1 MDIPFIPKLSS
12 TKFPKFSMPF
22 SRNKK
27 PNEEFAVSSKKISSF
42 VKKEVK
48 PRSEENKVDLI
59 DKVVDMIL
67 GKKKHVFE
75 GTNKEFDSPDL
86 PLFSSKVE
94 EQLSATIETEKK
106 AAENVDPLKG
116 TELEVKPEVPG
127 VSKEELEGE
136 KQDKNKSKISVKIG
150 DTYTEEEVVEKFER
164 GLINVQDIIAPAA
177 IEVDFNH
184 VLIGTK
190 YFRTFF
196 AVTYPTQVVQNWLS
210 PLINFESPLDISTF
224 YYPIDTAIILQKL
237 RRKIGEMEATLS
249 LDLEAGKV
257 VDPTVKVNLED
268 AKKLQ
273 EELARGNEKFFHFAL
288 YVTIRADS
296 LKDLERISKDVEGTL
311 ATIGVVVKPSTL
323 QQEQGLQST
332 LPLCLDKLYLTRNM
346 DTTSLATTFPF
357 VSTNLTMDQG
367 ILYGMNKHNRSLVI
381 FDRFS
386 LENANTVVFATSGA
400 GKSYMVKLEI
410 VRSLMFGIDV
420 IVIDPE
426 MEYKRLS
433 EAVGGDYIS
442 FSQDGE
448 AKLNP
453 FELSGLYQE
462 GEDELRLKILSMAGL
477 IKIMLGGVLSPQEA
491 AVLDRALILTY
502 KEKGITPDP
511 LTHTKEPP
519 LLEDLYKI
527 LTSMMDKEAS
537 GMAIRLEKYVK
548 GSASGIFDKRS
559 NVTLKN
565 TFTVFSI
572 RELADEFRPIAMYMM
587 LDYIWTRVKKDQR
600 RRILVVDEAWW
611 MMQYPE
617 AAKFV
622 YSIAKRARKYFLGL
636 TTITQDVQD
645 FLDSDYGRAVVT
657 NSSMQILLKQSPAS
671 VDRVQKAFYLSDG
684 ERNYLLSA
692 GVGEGLFFAGANHV
706 GIQVVASRSEH
717 RLISTNPAE
726 LKRLEAEI
734 AEMNLLDARTAL
746 KTDSELAEP
755 YIKVGQALGDDKM
768 KISKTQEANDKAT
781 SL

>member
-1 MDIPFIPKLSS
+1 MDIPFIPKSF
-12 TKFPKFSMPF
+12 KFPFF
-22 SRNKK
+22 GGKK
-27 PNEEFAVSSKKISSF
+27 DSAEYIVTSKKISSF
-42 VKKEVK
+42 VKKESK
-48 PRSEENKVDLI
+48 PIVQTDKVDIL
-59 DKVVDMIL
+59 DKVVNMIL
-67 GKKKHVFE
+67 GKKVANTESK
-75 GTNKEFDSPDL
+75 NKAFASPDL
-86 PLFSSKVE
+86 PLFSPKVE
-94 EQLSATIETEKK
+94 EELAKTEDTPHLVP
-106 AAENVDPLKG
+106 EDPLAVSAKVEPIAESSKNPSTAIDSVS
-116 TELEVKPEVPG
+116 TE
-127 VSKEELEGE
+127 SKS
-136 KQDKNKSKISVKIG
+136 QNQKINIA
-150 DTYTEEEVVEKFER
+150 DEYTDEEVVQKFEK
-164 GLINVQDIIAPAA
+164 GLIDVQDIIAPAA

-210 PLINFESPLDISTF
+210 PLINFDSPLDISTF

-237 RRKIGEMEATLS
+237 RRKIGEMEATMN
-249 LDLEAGKV
+249 LDQEAGRV
-257 VDPTVKVNLED
+257 IDPTVKVNLED

-296 LKDLERISKDVEGTL
+296 LKDLERISKDVEGTM
-311 ATIGVVVKPSTL
+311 ATIGVVVKPATL

-367 ILYGMNKHNRSLVI
+367 VMYGMNKHNRSLVI

-426 MEYKRLS
+426 MEYKRLAES
-433 EAVGGDYIS
+433 VGGDYIS
-442 FSQDGE
+442 FAQDGA

-453 FELSGLYQE
+453 FELSGLYVE
-462 GEDELRLKILSMAGL
+462 GEDELRLKILSLAGL
-477 IKIMLGGVLSPQEA
+477 IKIMLGGVLTPQEA

-527 LTSMMDKEAS
+527 FLSMMDKEAS

-548 GSASGIFDKRS
+548 GSASGIFDRRS
-559 NVTLKN
+559 NVTIKN

-587 LDYIWTRVKKDQR
+587 LDYIWTRIKKDQR
-600 RRILVVDEAWW
+600 RRILVIDEAWW

-645 FLDSDYGRAVVT
+645 FLDSDYGKAVVT

-706 GIQVVASRSEH
+706 GIQVVASKAEH

-726 LKRLEAEI
+726 LKRLEQELV
-734 AEMNLLDARTAL
+734 EMNQLDAKTQL
-746 KTDSELAEP
+746 KKDSEITDSF
-755 YIKVGQALGDDKM
+755 IKVGQALGDEKI
-768 KISKTQEANDKAT
+768 KISAKNEANEKAG
-781 SL
+781 